1 MKKLGLTN
9 NLTLDIMYSNK
20 RRGTAIAGKV
30 KSMITRT
37 WKVYGI
43 PGHRQR
49 TSFGE
54 SVKCDW
60 SVGDDVRI
68 VELINSDKTGTNDY
82 TIIRITRNTPE
93 ECQKELDGQ
102 ISDGFFENSRVGIV
116 EEIK

>member
-1 MKKLGLTN
+1 
-9 NLTLDIMYSNK
+9 
-20 RRGTAIAGKV
+20 
-30 KSMITRT
+30 MITRT